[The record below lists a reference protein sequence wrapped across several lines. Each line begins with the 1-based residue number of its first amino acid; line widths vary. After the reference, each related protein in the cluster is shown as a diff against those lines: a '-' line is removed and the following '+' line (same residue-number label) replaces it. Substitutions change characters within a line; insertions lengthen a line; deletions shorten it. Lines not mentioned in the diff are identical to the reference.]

1 MSTQTITQPVPAHAY
16 AEGIT
21 PRVRFGRIAL
31 RLLTHIFLIVAVIF
45 SLLPVVLTILAS
57 FKNLLDFYQNPLGL
71 PKAWEWRNYF
81 DVWEQ
86 ARIPEYARN
95 SLIVTGI
102 SVPLV
107 LALSSLAA
115 YGLTRFEFAAG
126 KWIYLFFLAGLLIP
140 VQLTVLPT
148 VFQLKTLHINDTHA
162 GLIVTYVALGLP
174 FSVFLMTGFMRTL
187 PRELVEAAHLDGAGE
202 FRGFWDILM
211 PLARPALA
219 TVAILNGVSIW
230 NEFFLALILAP
241 DVPTLQVGVNNLRG
255 YYSTDWGNIFAG
267 VTLSA
272 LPVLVAYWLL
282 TKQFIRGL
290 SAGALKG

>member
-1 MSTQTITQPVPAHAY
+1 MIESTT
-16 AEGIT
+16 T
-21 PRVRFGRIAL
+21 PRVFADASSRQVKIGRIAF
-31 RLLTHIFLIVAVIF
+31 RLLIHLFLIAAVAF
-45 SLLPVVLTILAS
+45 ALLPVVLTVLAS
-57 FKNLLDFYQNPLGL
+57 FKGLLDFYQNPLGL
-71 PKAWEWRNYF
+71 PKKWEWRNYV
-81 DVWEQ
+81 DVWKQ

-95 SLIVTGI
+95 SLIVTGCA
-102 SVPLV
+102 VPIILG
-107 LALSSLAA
+107 LASLAA
-115 YGLTRFEFAAG
+115 HGLTRFQFAAG

-140 VQLTVLPT
+140 VQLTILPT
-148 VFQLKTLHINDTHA
+148 VFQLKTLHVNDTHA

-187 PRELVEAAHLDGAGE
+187 PRELIEAAHLDGAGE
-202 FRGFWDILM
+202 FRAFWDILL
-211 PLARPALA
+211 PLTKPALA
-219 TVAILNGVSIW
+219 TVAILNGVGIW

-255 YYSTDWGNIFAG
+255 YYSTNWGNIFAG

-272 LPVLVAYWLL
+272 LPVLVAYWML